1 MFLVKTYSKLF
12 SWVGLKI
19 FTGRSILK
27 VLIRNCFIHH
37 CEEQHSPRDKS
48 IVCIASLEPFAE
60 RPLNRMVEHINGV
73 HVWCTYRCERHGIR
87 SKVNWNDSEIRFRL
101 SAPLPWVHSMSAL
114 TDEFGKSQT
123 KWPVWIAYV
132 HGKRV
137 VNRSECLIDA
147 FALTSHSN
155 LFMSA
160 NEVRW
165 TCHFMILVFCI
176 VRYALVVTL
185 LQWRYCM
192 LGTAWALGW
201 TESGWCRRILIRSE
215 FELSMDLREIIPS
228 HLFGLLNLIIRIP
241 KAVHHQISN
250 RLFDQQRRFNAR
262 NSGS

>member
-1 MFLVKTYSKLF
+1 
-12 SWVGLKI
+12 
-19 FTGRSILK
+19 
-27 VLIRNCFIHH
+27 
-37 CEEQHSPRDKS
+37 
-48 IVCIASLEPFAE
+48 
-60 RPLNRMVEHINGV
+60 MVEHINGV

-101 SAPLPWVHSMSAL
+101 SAPIPWVHSMSAL

-176 VRYALVVTL
+176 VRYALV
-185 LQWRYCM
+185 QWRYFSDGIACSALHGHSDGPSLDDADEFWYAQNLSFQWIFGRSSHRTC
-192 LGTAWALGW
+192 LGY
-201 TESGWCRRILIRSE
+201 LIWLSE
-215 FELSMDLREIIPS
+215 FRRRSTIRFQIDFSISSVDSTLGILDL
-228 HLFGLLNLIIRIP
+228 N
-241 KAVHHQISN
+241 ISI
-250 RLFDQQRRFNAR
+250 LGHWWAI
-262 NSGS
+262 